1 MKLSTLLSNLC
12 SRVPGEDLTD
22 KQILSIK
29 SDLGSARNAAQNMA
43 LGVAAV
49 GNLLANV
56 GAEGEVGQ
64 ETSERLGWFLE
75 EIGGGHLP
83 VGGARTGPLGS
94 HQPAEGAEAMSA
106 SITMLRQG
114 IRAERDLTSYLWA
127 ILNEMR
133 LQRQLP
139 EWAERA
145 IDGTSQQADEISAH
159 RKQVDSILFELVP
172 GLREDV
178 ERTDRENYLE
188 WRARERE
195 VKDALGGGHV

>member
-1 MKLSTLLSNLC
+1 MNLSTLLSNLC

-75 EIGGGHLP
+75 EIGGGGIFQL
-83 VGGARTGPLGS
+83 VELEQVLSDR
-94 HQPAEGAEAMSA
+94 
-106 SITMLRQG
+106 INRQK
-114 IRAERDLTSYLWA
+114 E
-127 ILNEMR
+127 
-133 LQRQLP
+133 
-139 EWAERA
+139 
-145 IDGTSQQADEISAH
+145 
-159 RKQVDSILFELVP
+159 RKQ
-172 GLREDV
+172 
-178 ERTDRENYLE
+178 
-188 WRARERE
+188 
-195 VKDALGGGHV
+195 

>member
-1 MKLSTLLSNLC
+1 STLLSSLC

-75 EIGGGHLP
+75 EI
-83 VGGARTGPLGS
+83 VGA
-94 HQPAEGAEAMSA
+94 
-106 SITMLRQG
+106 IFMLVELEQVLSDRINRQK
-114 IRAERDLTSYLWA
+114 E
-127 ILNEMR
+127 
-133 LQRQLP
+133 
-139 EWAERA
+139 
-145 IDGTSQQADEISAH
+145 
-159 RKQVDSILFELVP
+159 RKQ
-172 GLREDV
+172 
-178 ERTDRENYLE
+178 
-188 WRARERE
+188 
-195 VKDALGGGHV
+195 

>member
-1 MKLSTLLSNLC
+1 MNLSTLLSSLC

-75 EIGGGHLP
+75 EIGGIFQL
-83 VGGARTGPLGS
+83 VELEQVLSDR
-94 HQPAEGAEAMSA
+94 
-106 SITMLRQG
+106 INRQK
-114 IRAERDLTSYLWA
+114 E
-127 ILNEMR
+127 
-133 LQRQLP
+133 
-139 EWAERA
+139 
-145 IDGTSQQADEISAH
+145 
-159 RKQVDSILFELVP
+159 RKQ
-172 GLREDV
+172 
-178 ERTDRENYLE
+178 
-188 WRARERE
+188 
-195 VKDALGGGHV
+195 